1 MGEGFQL
8 LDIILF
14 AAIAAFLILRLR
26 SVLGRRNGNESRSG
40 FDPFKQNQE
49 EHGGQ
54 SQGKG
59 RQGED
64 KIVQMPNRNDG
75 DQAGANQSQ
84 SEFRTEGPAA
94 AGLTQIKLADNS
106 FDENG
111 FLEGARAAFEMIVS
125 AFAAGDRET
134 LRGLLAD
141 QVYEDFSTAID
152 ELEKNNETLQT
163 TIVSIKSAD
172 IVDARLENRIASI
185 DIKFVS
191 EQIKVT
197 RDEEDRIIEGDPNEI
212 INLTDIWTFERNT
225 RSRDPNWALSATE
238 SLT

>member
-26 SVLGRRNGNESRSG
+26 SVLGRRNGNESRSD
-40 FDPFKQNQE
+40 FDPFKQNE
-49 EHGGQ
+49 ENQ
-54 SQGKG
+54 TASKKG
-59 RQGED
+59 PEGED
-64 KIVQMPNRNDG
+64 KVVHLPNQKG
-75 DQAGANQSQ
+75 QQQAAEEQQ
-84 SEFRTEGPAA
+84 TEFRTEGPAA
-94 AGLTQIKLADNS
+94 AGLTQIKLADSS
-106 FDENG
+106 FDEQG
-111 FLEGARAAFEMIVS
+111 FLEGSRSAFEMIVS

-141 QVYEDFSTAID
+141 QVYEDFSKAID
-152 ELEKNNETLQT
+152 EREKNNESLQT

-185 DIKFVS
+185 DVKFVS
-191 EQIKVT
+191 EQINVT

-212 INLTDIWTFERNT
+212 INVTDIWTFERNT
-225 RSRDPNWALSATE
+225 RNRDPNWALTATE
-238 SLT
+238 SPT